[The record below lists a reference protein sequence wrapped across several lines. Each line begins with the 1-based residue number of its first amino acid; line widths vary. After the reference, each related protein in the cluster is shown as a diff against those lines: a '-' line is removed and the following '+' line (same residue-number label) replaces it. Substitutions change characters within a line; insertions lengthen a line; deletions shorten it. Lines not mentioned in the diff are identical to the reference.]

1 MNSIRSITEIVPDD
15 IPTLT
20 PLPEPSS
27 DYGGF
32 LDFSWKTW
40 IIIILILALLGIN
53 VFAYLAK
60 GTQETAGI
68 IQQVFGPIFAFFGYQ
83 TLEVTKQ
90 TIETGATGATAGIN
104 AVADT
109 AVDTIT
115 AVQGDGSS
123 STASYERVQEPR
135 VQQKDN
141 LNKALNDAQ
150 ANTDEGVIPDD
161 SRSSIQTIGKSGWCY
176 IGEDQGVR
184 SCTEIGVNDTCMS
197 GDVYPTQAVCM
208 NPKLRA

>member
-1 MNSIRSITEIVPDD
+1 M
-15 IPTLT
+15 PTIT
-20 PLPEPSS
+20 PLQEPSS

-40 IIIILILALLGIN
+40 VIIILILALLGFN

-68 IQQVFGPIFAFFGYQ
+68 IHRVFGPILTFFGYQ

-90 TIETGATGATAGIN
+90 TIELGATGATAGIN

-109 AVDTIT
+109 AVDTIN
-115 AVQGDGSS
+115 AVQGDGSI

-135 VQQKDN
+135 VHRNDD

-150 ANTDEGVIPDD
+150 TSNDEGIVPDD

-176 IGEDQGVR
+176 IGEDQGIR
-184 SCTEIGVNDTCMS
+184 ACSEIGVNDTCMS

>member
-20 PLPEPSS
+20 PLPEPS
-27 DYGGF
+27 GGF

-53 VFAYLAK
+53 VFSYLAK

-68 IQQVFGPIFAFFGYQ
+68 IHKVFGPILAFFGYQ

-109 AVDTIT
+109 AVDTIN

-123 STASYERVQEPR
+123 STTSYEQVKEPKI
-135 VQQKDN
+135 QQRDN

-150 ANTDEGVIPDD
+150 SSKDEGIVPDD

-176 IGEDQGVR
+176 IGEDQGIR
-184 SCTEIGVNDTCMS
+184 ACSEIGVNDTCMS

-208 NPKLRA
+208 NPNLRT